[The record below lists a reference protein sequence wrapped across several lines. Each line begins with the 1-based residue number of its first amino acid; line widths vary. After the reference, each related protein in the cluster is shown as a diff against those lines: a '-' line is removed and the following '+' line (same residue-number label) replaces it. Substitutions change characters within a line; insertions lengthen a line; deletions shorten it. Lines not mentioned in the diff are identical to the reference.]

1 MLYLCIYIVHT
12 KSNQGVIMLKK
23 LVKYGNSNALIL
35 DKALLELLNIPEG
48 AVVKIKTDGASLII
62 TPHTVAPQESITKT
76 VTPQETLQEAI
87 TQAMEEKCSNAA
99 DLPAYVSE
107 LNKVFEQYPKGRE
120 SMDQEVQMISQKYA
134 SPEYQYS
141 DNENKG
147 KLARAMDSF
156 KKVHKKYQH
165 IAHATASLSENANYI
180 NESVLLAEKYQ
191 ATKNSPEY
199 IQELTQLIAKHVP
212 EYADYQ
218 NEIRAVGESLQ

>member
-1 MLYLCIYIVHT
+1 
-12 KSNQGVIMLKK
+12 MLKK

-48 AVVKIKTDGASLII
+48 AVVKIRTDGASLII

-87 TQAMEEKCSNAA
+87 TQALEEKCTNAA
-99 DLPAYVSE
+99 DLPAYMSE
-107 LNKVFEQYPKGRE
+107 LNKVFERYTKGKE
-120 SMDQEVQMISQKYA
+120 AMDQEVQMISQKYA

-147 KLARAMDSF
+147 KLALAMDSF
-156 KKVHKKYQH
+156 KKVHEKYQH

-191 ATKNSPEY
+191 ATKKSHEY
-199 IQELTQLIAKHVP
+199 IQELTQLIAKYVP

-218 NEIRAVGESLQ
+218 HEIRAVGESLK